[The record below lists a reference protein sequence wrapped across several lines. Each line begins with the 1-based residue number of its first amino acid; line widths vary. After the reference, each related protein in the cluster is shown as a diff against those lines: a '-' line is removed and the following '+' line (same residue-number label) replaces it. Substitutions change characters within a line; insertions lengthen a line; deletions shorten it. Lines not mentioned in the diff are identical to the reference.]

1 MVLMAIDH
9 ASFFIA
15 RVHPAETW
23 AAPPPYY
30 ADVPAFLTRWL
41 THLCAP
47 GFFMLMGIGLVW
59 FAESR
64 RAAGWSSG
72 QIARFYVTRGA
83 ALLLVQ
89 HLLDRQ
95 HLNQIALHQLLI
107 TLPLSPL
114 IRQRRKLR
122 AIAMGRN

>member
-9 ASFFIA
+9 AAFFIA

-47 GFFMLMGIGLVW
+47 GSV
-59 FAESR
+59 S
-64 RAAGWSSG
+64 
-72 QIARFYVTRGA
+72 YT
-83 ALLLVQ
+83 
-89 HLLDRQ
+89 HL
-95 HLNQIALHQLLI
+95 
-107 TLPLSPL
+107 TLPTRDLVSISVVAVSL
-114 IRQRRKLR
+114 KKKTSKEYVIRFTDNPIVEQ
-122 AIAMGRN
+122 